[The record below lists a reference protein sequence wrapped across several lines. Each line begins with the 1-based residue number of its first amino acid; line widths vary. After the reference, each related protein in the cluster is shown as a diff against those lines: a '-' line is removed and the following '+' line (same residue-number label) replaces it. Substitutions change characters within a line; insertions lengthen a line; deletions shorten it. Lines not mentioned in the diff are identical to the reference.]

1 MLLRSMTKHVKD
13 QNWFAVG
20 LDFFIVVAGILIAV
34 QITNWNENQTAR
46 RAYQGALIKL
56 ANESN
61 DTLEYLETTR
71 VNINNMLADVQ
82 PAIAILKACAS
93 GADTEKAVNTGLNTI
108 RSARSAG
115 AGTIAIDQIINDDR
129 YRRYQDEHEKTILRQ
144 FHDDIHGHNIV
155 TNSVDTSVISVLSA
169 PHPSIDFTDIVDPS
183 ETFNG
188 VDIRR
193 AVLGVPLDQACKD
206 ASFKGL
212 FYNWER
218 AHVFQLSLLNRLETT
233 VTENARALGL
243 SLPIRDVKN
252 GDAK

>member
-1 MLLRSMTKHVKD
+1 MTKHVKD

-20 LDFFIVVAGILIAV
+20 LDFFIVVVGILIAF

-46 RAYQGALIKL
+46 RAYQDALIKL
-56 ANESN
+56 ANESS
-61 DTLEYLETTR
+61 DTLANAETTR
-71 VNINNMLADVQ
+71 VNINRMLADVQ

-93 GADTEKAVNTGLNTI
+93 GVDAKKAVNKGLNTI

-129 YRRYQDEHEKTILRQ
+129 YMLHQDEHEKTILRQ
-144 FHDDIHGHNIV
+144 FHDDVHGHNI
-155 TNSVDTSVISVLSA
+155 TTDSVNTSVISVLSA
-169 PHPSIDFTDIVDPS
+169 PHTFIDFTDIVDAS

-193 AVLGVPLDQACKD
+193 AELGVPLEQACKD

-243 SLPIRDVKN
+243 SLPKKDINN